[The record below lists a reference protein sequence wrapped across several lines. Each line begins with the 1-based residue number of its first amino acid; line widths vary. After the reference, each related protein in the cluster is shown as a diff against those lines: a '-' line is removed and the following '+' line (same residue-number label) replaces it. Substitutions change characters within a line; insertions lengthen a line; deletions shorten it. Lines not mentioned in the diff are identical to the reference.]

1 MKYLALICL
10 LFTNFVYADSDD
22 DFYNDLLDKHLQH
35 GHLHRDEVKHQRL
48 QMAKDKRWQNNF
60 HEQVRGVASTMQTP
74 KSIIE
79 LDNPAIEI
87 SVK

>member
-1 MKYLALICL
+1 M
-10 LFTNFVYADSDD
+10 ADADD
-22 DFYNDLLDKHLQH
+22 DYYNQMLDRHLRH
-35 GHLHRDEVKHQRL
+35 GHLPKAQVQRQRM
-48 QMAKDKRWQNNF
+48 QMAKDKAWQTSF

-74 KSIIE
+74 KNVIE